1 MIDIESKVYTPIAEQ
16 LREKYPGIDVAGEYI
31 NAPPKFPHASIVEQ
45 DNYTAATRLD
55 SSESERYSV
64 LMYEVNVY
72 SNKTGGKKSECR
84 SIMADIDRMMYAR
97 NFTRISMSPVPNME
111 NASIYRLVARYRAE
125 TDGATIFRR

>member
-45 DNYTAATRLD
+45 DNYTTQARLD
-55 SSESERYSV
+55 SSQKERYATV
-64 LMYEVNVY
+64 MYEVNVY
-72 SNKTGGKKSECR
+72 SDKAGKKKTVCR
-84 SIMADIDRMMYAR
+84 EIMGVIDEMLYKL

-111 NASIYRLVARYRAE
+111 NGTIYRLVARYKAE
-125 TDGATIFRR
+125 TDGENLYRR

>member
-1 MIDIESKVYTPIAEQ
+1 MIDIESRVYTPIAEQ

-45 DNYTAATRLD
+45 DNYTAANRLD

-72 SNKTGGKKSECR
+72 SNKTGESKSECR
-84 SIMADIDRMMYAR
+84 SILSEIDKMMYAM
-97 NFTRISMSPVPNME
+97 NFTRISVTPVPNMDS
-111 NASIYRLVARYRAE
+111 ASIYRLVARYRAE
-125 TDGATIFRR
+125 TDGKTLFRR